1 MHHRVRGRGTAAGT
15 GRVAETA
22 TTWRPGLRRRR
33 ARARVYRHPGR
44 VILGAFL
51 AAILLGT
58 ALLSLPAATAGD
70 GRAQFVD
77 ALFTA
82 TSAITVTGLTAVDT
96 STYWSPFGQA
106 VILVLIQLGGLGIMT
121 SASLLFLVVAK
132 RIGLRRRLAA
142 QMEVRSPELG
152 ALRRLMLI
160 VVTVAFTVEAVVAAV
175 FTLRLWLGYGFGFPQ
190 ALWRG
195 VFHGVASFNNAGF
208 TLFHN
213 SLERF
218 QSDPI
223 ILVPVAL
230 AVIIGGLGFPVWTEL
245 LRRPGRIAAWS
256 VHTKVTLTATA
267 TLLVL
272 GAVAITAFEWTNP
285 GTIGDDGVGTKLLA
299 GAFAGAMPRTAGF
312 TAFDYDAAGNDTELM
327 SMLLMLVGGG
337 SGGTA
342 GGLKVTTVTLL
353 FLIVWAEL
361 RGDREVV
368 AFRRRI
374 PRSIH
379 RQALTIATLLFGAIA
394 VGTML
399 LVMAT
404 DLDLDRAMFEVIAA
418 SSTAGLSP
426 GTSEALPAAGKAI
439 LIPLMLLGRIG
450 PLTVGAALILR
461 ERERRF
467 NHPDERIMVV

>member
-1 MHHRVRGRGTAAGT
+1 MAEG
-15 GRVAETA
+15 VAV
-22 TTWRPGLRRRR
+22 WPPGSPRRR
-33 ARARVYRHPGR
+33 ARQRVYRHPGR
-44 VILGAFL
+44 IILGGFV
-51 AAILLGT
+51 AAILIGA
-58 ALLSLPAATAGD
+58 ALLSLPAAMVGE
-70 GRAQFVD
+70 GRASFVD

-82 TSAITVTGLTAVDT
+82 TSAITITGLTAVDT
-96 STYWSPFGQA
+96 STFWTPFGQA
-106 VILVLIQLGGLGIMT
+106 VILVLVQLGGLGIMT
-121 SASLLFLVVAK
+121 SASLLFLVVAR

-152 ALRRLMLI
+152 ALRRLILVI
-160 VVTVAFTVEAVVAAV
+160 VGVAFCVEAIVATI
-175 FTLRLWLGYGFGFPQ
+175 FTLRLWLGYGLDFPA

-195 VFHGVASFNNAGF
+195 VFHGVAAFNNAGF
-208 TLFHN
+208 SLFHN

-218 QSDPI
+218 QSDPL
-223 ILVPVAL
+223 ILIPVAL

-245 LRRPGRIAAWS
+245 MRRPGRFAGWS
-256 VHTKVTLTATA
+256 VHTKVTLAATA
-267 TLLVL
+267 FLLLL
-272 GAVAITAFEWTNP
+272 GIVSITAFEWTNP
-285 GTIGDDGVGTKLLA
+285 DTLGNASVGTKMLS
-299 GAFAGAMPRTAGF
+299 GAFSGVMPRTAGF
-312 TAFDYDAAGNDTELM
+312 TAFDYNEAGNDTELM
-327 SMLLMLVGGG
+327 TMLLMVVGGG

-379 RQALTIATLLFGAIA
+379 RQALTIATLLIGAIA
-394 VGTML
+394 VGTMA

-404 DLDLDRAMFEVIAA
+404 DLELGQAMFEVVSAA
-418 SSTAGLSP
+418 STTGLSP
-426 GTSEALPAAGKAI
+426 GTSEELPPVGKAI

>member
-1 MHHRVRGRGTAAGT
+1 M
-15 GRVAETA
+15 AEATA
-22 TTWRPGLRRRR
+22 TWQPGSPRRR

-44 VILGAFL
+44 VIIGAFVG
-51 AAILLGT
+51 AILVG
-58 ALLSLPAATAGD
+58 AGLLSLPGAVVGP
-70 GRAQFVD
+70 GRAPFVD

-82 TSAITVTGLTAVDT
+82 TSAVTVTGLTAVDT
-96 STYWSPFGQA
+96 STFWTPFGQA
-106 VILVLIQLGGLGIMT
+106 VILVLVQLGGLGIMT
-121 SASLLFLVVAK
+121 SASLLFLVVAR

-152 ALRRLMLI
+152 ALRRLILVI
-160 VVTVAFTVEAVVAAV
+160 VSVAFTVEAVVAII
-175 FTLRLWLGYGFGFPQ
+175 FTLRLWLGYGLDFSQ

-195 VFHGVASFNNAGF
+195 VFHAVTAFNNAGF
-208 TLFHN
+208 SLFHS

-245 LRRPGRIAAWS
+245 LRRPGRFAGWS

-267 TLLVL
+267 ALLIL
-272 GAVAITAFEWTNP
+272 GIVAITAFEWTNP
-285 GTIGDDGVGTKLLA
+285 QTLGDAPVGTKMLS
-299 GAFAGAMPRTAGF
+299 GAFAGVMPRTAGF
-312 TAFDYDAAGNDTELM
+312 TAFDYGAVGHDTELM
-327 SMLLMLVGGG
+327 TMLLMVIGGG

-353 FLIVWAEL
+353 SLIVWAEL

-379 RQALTIATLLFGAIA
+379 RQALTITMLLIGAIA
-394 VGTML
+394 LGTMA
-399 LVMAT
+399 LVIAT
-404 DLDLDRAMFEVIAA
+404 DLELGAALFEVVSAA
-418 SSTAGLSP
+418 STTGLSP
-426 GTSEALPAAGKAI
+426 GTSEELPAVGKAI
-439 LIPLMLLGRIG
+439 LVPLMLLGRIG